1 MMQEIESIVIN
12 IKKGSSIP
20 KFIQVVESIIKDI
33 QDGKIIPGQ
42 RIPSINELSKKNTMS
57 RDTIEKAY
65 KILSKQNIIF
75 SVKGIGY
82 FVSDH
87 KLKEKLKVIFFINK
101 PSSYKLEVLDS
112 FVNTIGSEADV
123 SMYLY
128 YCDENLFAEAVKNNL
143 SLFDYF
149 VIMPHFRNKNKK
161 YLRYTPKVLKAIES
175 IPEEKLIITDNSCAE
190 IPGARAAV
198 FQDFSAD
205 IIQALEQAM
214 TKLKKYEKIVLV
226 YPLKSVYPYPSD
238 ILIGFREFCGQYNFN
253 YEIVNEIFEDIEFET
268 KEVYITIQETDLVK
282 LVKQIKAKNLI
293 MGKDVGVISYNET
306 VLKDLLGITVFSSD
320 FRAMGE
326 SAARML
332 LTGEKKIFKNPFK
345 YIERQS
351 L

>member
-1 MMQEIESIVIN
+1 MIQKIGSIVIK

-20 KFIQVVESIIKDI
+20 KFIQVAETIIKDI
-33 QDGKIIPGQ
+33 QDNKINPGQ
-42 RIPSINELSKKNTMS
+42 RIPSINELSKKNAMS

-65 KILSKQNIIF
+65 KILSKRNIIF

-87 KLKEKLKVIFFINK
+87 KSKEKLKVLFFINK
-101 PSSYKLEVLDS
+101 PSSYKLEVFDS
-112 FVNTIGSEADV
+112 FVHTIGPGADV

-128 YCDENLFAEAVKNNL
+128 YCDEHLFAEAIKSNL

-161 YLRYTPKVLKAIES
+161 YLRYTPKALKAIES
-175 IPEEKLIITDNSCAE
+175 IPKEKLIITDNSCAE
-190 IPGARAAV
+190 IPGAMAAV
-198 FQDFSAD
+198 FQDYSAD
-205 IIQALEQAM
+205 IIDALEQAM
-214 TKLKKYEKIVLV
+214 TKLKEYKKIVLV
-226 YPLKSVYPYPSD
+226 YPLKSVFPYPSD
-238 ILIGFREFCGQYNFN
+238 ILIGFKKFCKQYNFD

-268 KEVYITIQETDLVK
+268 KEVYITIQETDLVQ

-306 VLKDLLGITVFSSD
+306 VLKDLLDITVFSSD

-332 LTGEKKIFKNPFK
+332 LTDEKKIFKNPFK